1 LGVATWTEIPER
13 RADGPGSEVMVLQR
27 GAARCEVE
35 RDVDVGEPEDSAVV
49 GEDEVEISRCYAV
62 RFAVAG
68 DSISRDSAP
77 GLTLLDAETWVQSSD
92 GCPGASRIDSD
103 PLTLCMHA

>member
-35 RDVDVGEPEDSAVV
+35 RDVDVGEPEDSTAVV
-49 GEDEVEISRCYAV
+49 GEDEVEISGCYAM

-68 DSISRDSAP
+68 DSILRDFAPGPDSARRR
-77 GLTLLDAETWVQSSD
+77 DM
-92 GCPGASRIDSD
+92 GAIVRRV
-103 PLTLCMHA
+103 PRRFPH